1 MTKVFPK
8 EALLNAIL
16 EITKKKKPIS
26 FVFGS
31 PLASPDKANEPGVP
45 DVNGMLLLIE
55 KEIEEA
61 GGLEQYKNET
71 AGVSGAE
78 KYQKSFEFICG
89 WYSQDLANSIIEK
102 AISSGCSRDGSI
114 KYPDSLNQFAEFI
127 KKQNIIVNSIITTN
141 FDPLIET
148 CFDKNNIKHRSYT
161 LTSDGSI
168 IKPITDDENEKIDI
182 YHIHGFWKDSDTLH
196 TSSQLTQP
204 RPHLTAS
211 LKNIIGESSVIVIG
225 YGGWDDIFTNSIKEI
240 LYDKNIKTDIL
251 WGFYEANP
259 VLINNTHAKLFE
271 TVSSALIGNRFRN
284 YCNIN
289 CKLFFKELSDYFQ
302 EKNNFPI
309 SIDKKAISEA
319 KDNISKDLLNNDL
332 KSTDKHIDE
341 SVNLKRIYIEREAQH
356 NTIRVFER
364 QQSLSSLEK
373 SKLASI
379 VSTLGCNKNG
389 FLSSIIYS
397 NDLFIKLPIY
407 RIDASG
413 IDNIENFHEE
423 FKKQVG
429 VYLAPFI
436 SIHAQRN
443 GCILIIDNIIG
454 LDLVNWKT
462 SLNELINTILNN
474 SHEIYVMLLGDNTLD
489 KLSLTPVK
497 LTSLDNPDCYEYIST
512 HPDSRP
518 EFLESSNFHKI
529 IEITQSLPDKI
540 DALLFDLRIMTLDD
554 YLENPDDEDYANGD
568 FGSELSNSD
577 YIIPKYFQDIIYE
590 FSISEKKENQDCYSI
605 LKVLTILEYGET
617 FKNIRRYYSGY
628 KFKKISLHR
637 LINLGLV
644 NVRQRTIT
652 LKNELRPDSSIVIT
666 INPLISSYM
675 MRKINHE
682 EANEITKEG
691 LELSLGLNWM
701 SGEVKLNNSVKEQT
715 LESHSYGPGNV
726 HSLICSF
733 MRNSIREQLKR
744 ELKAIFYAALCYLDF
759 LYDKGR
765 FNDVV
770 LSSKEIFSICE
781 DFNEIIPS
789 YKVLILKAKGLRML
803 SMYEESEKDLNF
815 ILDNEECLSNSEKI
829 SIHLELAHIK
839 ESEDNES
846 ETLRHVRVI
855 RKLANR
861 KTASWISAESI
872 IAKFLPT
879 ETRLGRLKWLQ
890 QRAKKLNYGLTANN
904 ISLDIASELKD
915 ATQKNDIYNEVIHS
929 TYDGYTKIRALIRKA
944 KSYISHG
951 KLDNITPQDRSVLK
965 DAYIYLFTQRLEK
978 MTESCHDV
986 LWDIYSNEGNIQS
999 LLNLYRHSA
1008 INWWLNGKKK
1018 RDYKFLSD
1026 LYSKK
1031 DLFENSDYN
1040 VLFVELVV
1048 TRMDSHL
1055 LSSID

>member
-436 SIHAQRN
+436 S
-443 GCILIIDNIIG
+443 
-454 LDLVNWKT
+454 
-462 SLNELINTILNN
+462 
-474 SHEIYVMLLGDNTLD
+474 
-489 KLSLTPVK
+489 
-497 LTSLDNPDCYEYIST
+497 
-512 HPDSRP
+512 
-518 EFLESSNFHKI
+518 
-529 IEITQSLPDKI
+529 
-540 DALLFDLRIMTLDD
+540 
-554 YLENPDDEDYANGD
+554 
-568 FGSELSNSD
+568 
-577 YIIPKYFQDIIYE
+577 
-590 FSISEKKENQDCYSI
+590 
-605 LKVLTILEYGET
+605 
-617 FKNIRRYYSGY
+617 
-628 KFKKISLHR
+628 
-637 LINLGLV
+637 
-644 NVRQRTIT
+644 
-652 LKNELRPDSSIVIT
+652 
-666 INPLISSYM
+666 
-675 MRKINHE
+675 
-682 EANEITKEG
+682 
-691 LELSLGLNWM
+691 
-701 SGEVKLNNSVKEQT
+701 
-715 LESHSYGPGNV
+715 
-726 HSLICSF
+726 
-733 MRNSIREQLKR
+733 
-744 ELKAIFYAALCYLDF
+744 
-759 LYDKGR
+759 
-765 FNDVV
+765 
-770 LSSKEIFSICE
+770 
-781 DFNEIIPS
+781 
-789 YKVLILKAKGLRML
+789 
-803 SMYEESEKDLNF
+803 
-815 ILDNEECLSNSEKI
+815 
-829 SIHLELAHIK
+829 
-839 ESEDNES
+839 
-846 ETLRHVRVI
+846 
-855 RKLANR
+855 
-861 KTASWISAESI
+861 
-872 IAKFLPT
+872 
-879 ETRLGRLKWLQ
+879 
-890 QRAKKLNYGLTANN
+890 
-904 ISLDIASELKD
+904 
-915 ATQKNDIYNEVIHS
+915 
-929 TYDGYTKIRALIRKA
+929 
-944 KSYISHG
+944 
-951 KLDNITPQDRSVLK
+951 
-965 DAYIYLFTQRLEK
+965 
-978 MTESCHDV
+978 
-986 LWDIYSNEGNIQS
+986 
-999 LLNLYRHSA
+999 
-1008 INWWLNGKKK
+1008 
-1018 RDYKFLSD
+1018 
-1026 LYSKK
+1026 
-1031 DLFENSDYN
+1031 
-1040 VLFVELVV
+1040 
-1048 TRMDSHL
+1048 
-1055 LSSID
+1055 